1 MATLRQVV
9 SRVRSLDKLI
19 SSDASITDRV
29 IAAELKSRAIFFIK
43 QQADRRRLWQ
53 TSTIFSNIPC
63 LEMEEIA
70 TAECC
75 DYISDQKIARSKH
88 KLPKMSDGIFG
99 LLIHGVFSADSSKR
113 IKETTLSRYINLQR
127 LGLPNRDVY
136 YWVYDR
142 YLYVSSPYVKLV
154 NIWAY
159 FEEDIPTELL
169 YPECECTAARKD
181 PCINPLD
188 EEFKCPGYLEDA
200 VVKDTLDTLL
210 KTYFRIP
217 DDHTSDDKNDQ
228 TNKQ

>member
-1 MATLRQVV
+1 MV

-19 SSDASITDRV
+19 SSDAAITDRT

-43 QQADRRRLWQ
+43 QQSDRRRLWQ

-75 DYISDQKIARSKH
+75 DYVSDQKIARSKH
-88 KLPKMSDGIFG
+88 KLPKMSDGIYG
-99 LLIHGVFSADSSKR
+99 LLIHGVFSADTSKR
-113 IKETTLSRYINLQR
+113 LKETTLSRYINLQR
-127 LGLPNRDVY
+127 LGLPTRDVY

-159 FEEDIPTELL
+159 FEEDIPEELL
-169 YPECECTAARKD
+169 YPDCECTAARKN
-181 PCINPLD
+181 PCVNPLD
-188 EEFKCPGYLEDA
+188 DEFKCPGYLEDA

-217 DDHTSDDKNDQ
+217 NDHTSDNKEDQ
-228 TNKQ
+228 VNKQ